1 MWLRLGDIPKIINK
15 MQGLSE
21 QQSERR
27 AQEVVDR
34 LFGKKSADSTA
45 KSPKN
50 EKRRFKTTWDGN

>member
-15 MQGLSE
+15 MQGRSE

-34 LFGKKSADSTA
+34 LFGKGSTSSTTEST
-45 KSPKN
+45 KK
-50 EKRRFKTTWDGN
+50 EKQRFKTTWDGK